1 MELVTPGIGLIF
13 WTSLA
18 FLVLLFLLKKFAWKP
33 ILQALQE
40 REQKIEQALASAR
53 EAEKKIAEIQAR
65 NENLIAEAARE
76 RETILKAA
84 REASE
89 KMVSEAKE
97 KAAAEAQRILDQ
109 ARESIHNE
117 KMKAITDLKN
127 QVGMLSLEIAE
138 KIIRLQL
145 QDDAVRNQALKK
157 LLDDIQLN

>member
-1 MELVTPGIGLIF
+1 MELVTPGIGLLF

-97 KAAAEAQRILDQ
+97 KASAEAQRILDQ

-145 QDDAVRNQALKK
+145 QDDAVRNEALKK